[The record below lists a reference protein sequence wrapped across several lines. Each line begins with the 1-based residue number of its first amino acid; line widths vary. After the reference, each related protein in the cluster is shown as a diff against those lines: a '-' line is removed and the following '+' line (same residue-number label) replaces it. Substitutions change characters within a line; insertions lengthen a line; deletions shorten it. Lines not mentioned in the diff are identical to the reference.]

1 MTVPDL
7 RAVLLAVAAWAG
19 ALAGFLLPAAV
30 LVGAVLVGAALVGA
44 VLVGAVLVGALWAA
58 SPRGGRR
65 FWARR
70 TTVGVLVVATAAAWV
85 AVLHVHAVRASPVA
99 VLARHQAFATV
110 TGTVTSDPVVKQGRY
125 GPFGM
130 LRVRAEHV
138 SAHGA
143 VQGTSVPVLVF
154 GDSSLHVVRLG
165 STVRIEGRL
174 KPSDSTDLAAVLSTS
189 RAPRVLA
196 EPGPLL
202 DAAAAV
208 RAGIRAA
215 AAPLGP
221 DEGALLPALVDGE
234 DTAMSDQLVQD
245 FQVSGLTHLAAV
257 SGTNLTLL
265 VGFLLIVARWAGV
278 RARGLVVVGALGVLG
293 FVLLARGQPSVLRA
307 AAMGSVALIGM
318 GSNGRQRGG
327 RALGVAVVALLLFDP
342 WLATSLGFVLSTL
355 ATAGIL
361 FLAPAWRD
369 SLMTWLPR
377 WAAEAIAVPFA
388 AQLVCT
394 PVIAA
399 ISGRVSLVA
408 VLANMLVAAA
418 VGPATVLGLVGG
430 LVVLVVPPLGL
441 LCGRVAGWFAWWIV
455 TVAEHSARLPT
466 AALDWSAGWVPVA
479 VLAGV
484 CLVAA
489 LALPRL
495 LAHRWWCAGGAVLL
509 AVVVT
514 RPLPTPGWPPDGWV
528 LIACDVGQ
536 GDGLVLNA
544 GHGAAVVVDTGPDPP
559 LMSRCLTR
567 LGVQRIPAVVLT
579 HFHADHIDG
588 LPAVLAG
595 WPVGVVDVTAT
606 RVPPEGAAEV
616 GRWTRAAQVP
626 VRVPSYGEV
635 DRVGE
640 LTWQVLGPAREV
652 FGDDNAEEGS
662 IANNASLVLL
672 VQVRGMSILM
682 SGDMEPEAQQIL
694 HRDYPGLHVDV
705 LKVPHHGSR
714 YQDPALLGSLGA
726 RLAVI
731 SVGAV
736 NDYGHP
742 APSTVRLLHH
752 DGMLV
757 RRTDRDGAVA
767 VVVRDHRLAVVTRH

>member
-7 RAVLLAVAAWAG
+7 RAVLLALATWLG
-19 ALAGFLLPAAV
+19 ALAGFLLPTPALAG
-30 LVGAVLVGAALVGA
+30 LLLGAALATGWLLVSRHG
-44 VLVGAVLVGALWAA
+44 VLRGRGTSAA
-58 SPRGGRR
+58 
-65 FWARR
+65 A
-70 TTVGVLVVATAAAWV
+70 GVLVVATAAAWV
-85 AVLHVHAVRASPVA
+85 AVLHVHAVQASPVA
-99 VLARHQAFATV
+99 VLARHHGFATV
-110 TGTVTSDPVVKQGRY
+110 AGTVTSDPVVKQGRY

-130 LRVRAEHV
+130 LRLRVERITADGV
-138 SAHGA
+138 ARP
-143 VQGTSVPVLVF
+143 TSVPVLVF
-154 GDSSLHVVRLG
+154 GDGSLGAVRLG
-165 STVRIEGRL
+165 SAVRLEGRL
-174 KPSDSTDLAAVLSTS
+174 KPSDSTDLAGVLST
-189 RAPRVLA
+189 AGHPLVVA
-196 EPGPLL
+196 APGPLL
-202 DAAAAV
+202 DGAAAV

-215 AAPLGP
+215 VGPLGP
-221 DEGALLPALVDGE
+221 DERALLPALVDGE

-307 AAMGSVALIGM
+307 AAMGSVALVGM

-361 FLAPAWRD
+361 FLAPTWRD
-369 SLMTWLPR
+369 ALMTWLPR
-377 WAAEAIAVPFA
+377 WAAEAVAVPFA

-399 ISGRVSLVA
+399 ISGRVSLIA

-430 LVVLVVPPLGL
+430 LLMLVLPAVGL

-455 TVAEHSARLPT
+455 TVAEHTARLPT
-466 AALDWSAGWVPVA
+466 AALDWSAGALPVA
-479 VLAGV
+479 VLAAICV
-484 CLVAA
+484 VAA
-489 LALPRL
+489 LALPRV
-495 LAHRWWCAGGAVLL
+495 LAHRWWCAGGTVLL
-509 AVVVT
+509 AVLVT

-528 LIACDVGQ
+528 LVACDVGQ

-544 GHGAAVVVDTGPDPP
+544 GQGSAVVVDTGPDPP

-567 LGVQRIPAVVLT
+567 LGVERIPVLVLT

-616 GRWTRAAQVP
+616 GRWAAAAHVP
-626 VRVPSYGEV
+626 VRIPSYGEV
-635 DRVGE
+635 DRVGQ
-640 LTWQVLGPAREV
+640 LTWQVIGPAGELY
-652 FGDDNAEEGS
+652 GDDNSEEGS

-672 VQVRGMSILM
+672 VRVHGISVLM
-682 SGDMEPEAQQIL
+682 GGDMEPEAQQLL
-694 HRDYPGLHVDV
+694 HRDYPGLRVDV

-731 SVGAV
+731 SVGKV

-742 APSTVRLLHH
+742 APSTIRLLHQ

-757 RRTDRDGAVA
+757 RRTDLAGAVA
-767 VVVRDHRLAVVTRH
+767 VVVRDHRLQVVTRH